1 MKVLNLIWGF
11 TLGAGI
17 DKCFLTY
24 ARLGEVDTDIEVQSV
39 CVNLQ
44 NLNSHIE
51 PLKKLGVTF
60 IELKRRTDV
69 AWIKQL
75 KQIVEQIE
83 PDVIFTHGFN
93 GAIMMLIER
102 LFMRM
107 KIPVVCTYH
116 GAYHAPTL
124 KKKLLEPIYNF
135 LSIFVYKKI
144 AKRVICVENIS
155 REYLCS
161 IGVPE
166 DKVVTVHNG
175 ISDIA
180 LPVTIDHSVCL
191 AKNIPTIV
199 TASRIT
205 KVKGLPFLLSAL
217 KTLNDKEIKF
227 HYIMIGEGPDL
238 ESLRKQ
244 ANMLGLDD
252 VITYAGF
259 QDNVDEWLAA
269 CDIFVIPSLYEYHS
283 IAILEAMRAGKAI
296 VATTVGGNGESITD
310 GVEGLLVP
318 PSDPVS
324 LAAALEQLF
333 SSSKLRERLGQNARD
348 RFETEFTETAMMKG
362 LVNVLKGVFPT
373 ESE

>member
-180 LPVTIDHSVCL
+180 LPVTVDHSICV

-252 VITYAGF
+252 VITFAGF
-259 QDNVDEWLAA
+259 QDNVPEWLAA
-269 CDIFVIPSLYEYHS
+269 CDIFAIPSLYEYHS

-296 VATTVGGNGESITD
+296 VATTVGGNGESID
-310 GVEGLLVP
+310 NGKEGILVP
-318 PSDPVS
+318 AKDPQALS
-324 LAAALEQLF
+324 IALERL
-333 SSSKLRERLGQNARD
+333 LLDENERKQYGINARM
-348 RFETEFTETAMMKG
+348 RFEKEFTEEAMMKN
-362 LVNVLKGVFPT
+362 LVKVLKN
-373 ESE
+373 